1 MGSER
6 DRLTDEVG
14 EERETCIDRVDLA
27 AALVRTFAQPVL
39 EYKPEFLH
47 LGPRLSQYQIQRRSD

>member
-6 DRLTDEVG
+6 DRLTK
-14 EERETCIDRVDLA
+14 EERETRDRVDLA
-27 AALVRTFAQPVL
+27 AALVRTLAQPVL

-47 LGPRLSQYQIQRRSD
+47 LGRRLSQYQIKHRSD